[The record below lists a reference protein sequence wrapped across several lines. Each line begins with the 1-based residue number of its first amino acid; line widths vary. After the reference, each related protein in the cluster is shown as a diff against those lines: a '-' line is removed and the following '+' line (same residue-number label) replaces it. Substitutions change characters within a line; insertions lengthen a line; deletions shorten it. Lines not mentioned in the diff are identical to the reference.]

1 MNGLEYLTLLFLV
14 ALFVAAEVYRMRSGR
29 RGVLLAA
36 DDPIDSPA
44 PLPVTH
50 VRVMLDD
57 NSEVAASLNCCT
69 ACIGRLNVG
78 DEVRVAETKDG
89 WVVDLAWFRSSGC
102 GGQARTH
109 GTTERVENRCE
120 ASLGGR
126 LPLG

>member
-14 ALFVAAEVYRMRSGR
+14 ALFVAAEVYRIRGGR
-29 RGVLLAA
+29 RGILVAA
-36 DDPIDSPA
+36 DDPFDSPA
-44 PLPVTH
+44 PLPVTR

-57 NSEVAASLNCCT
+57 NREVAASLNCCT

-102 GGQARTH
+102 GRRACAVEAAARV
-109 GTTERVENRCE
+109 GKCE
-120 ASLGGR
+120 AALRGG
-126 LPLG
+126 LPRG